1 MPRASSRPRRSGCP
15 VCTCLDIFGDRWSL
29 LIVRDLMFSGLRT
42 FSEFSAAGEGIAT
55 NILAERLKRLEDE
68 GIIVRSRSDD
78 DARQVVYRLTDKGWD
93 LAPVLVEMI
102 LWAARHERTDAPP
115 PLVRQMRTQK
125 QRFLARLRQHPVR

>member
-1 MPRASSRPRRSGCP
+1 MPRAASRPRRSGCP
-15 VCTCLDIFGDRWSL
+15 VSTCLDIFGDRWSL

-42 FSEFSAAGEGIAT
+42 FSEFAAAGEGIAT

-68 GIIVRSRSDD
+68 GIIVHSRSDD

-115 PLVRQMRTQK
+115 PLVRQMRTRK
-125 QRFLARLRQHPVR
+125 QRFIARLRQHPVK